1 MDIRTPIGSMFS
13 ILGIIIFISSFVQNA
28 DDLKKAQ
35 GWNID
40 LYWGLFMI
48 AFGVMMLVFA
58 RRAAAKK

>member
-13 ILGIIIFISSFVQNA
+13 ILGMIIVISSFVQSA

-35 GWNID
+35 GWNIS

-48 AFGVMMLVFA
+48 AFGVMMFVLA